1 MKILVA
7 SENPAKLKAV
17 ESAFSKYFKN
27 IEVVGKKV
35 PSGVADTPLTE
46 EETLEG
52 VRNRIKELDK
62 VKDFDFKVAIE
73 GGTYMFLNDRYLFT
87 LVMIKTA
94 NRESFGKSPAHPLP
108 HSICKG
114 LENGT
119 PLSEMAE
126 RLSGEEDVRSKGGF
140 VGFLSKGRITR
151 SRSTE
156 DAILCALFPFINED
170 IYN

>member
-17 ESAFSKYFKN
+17 KNAFSKYFKN

-52 VRNRIKELDK
+52 VKNRIKGLDK
-62 VKDFDFKVAIE
+62 VKGFDFKVAIE
-73 GGTYMFLNDRYLFT
+73 AGTNNSLGIRYLFT
-87 LVMIKTA
+87 WVMIKQGSK
-94 NRESFGKSPAHPLP
+94 ESFGRSISYPLP
-108 HSICKG
+108 HSIYKS
-114 LENGT
+114 LENGK

-126 RLSGEEDVRSKGGF
+126 RLSGEEDIRSKGGF
-140 VGFLSKGRITR
+140 VEFLSKGRITR
-151 SRSTE
+151 SYLTE
-156 DAILCALFPFINED
+156 DAVICALFPFINEN
-170 IYN
+170 IYK